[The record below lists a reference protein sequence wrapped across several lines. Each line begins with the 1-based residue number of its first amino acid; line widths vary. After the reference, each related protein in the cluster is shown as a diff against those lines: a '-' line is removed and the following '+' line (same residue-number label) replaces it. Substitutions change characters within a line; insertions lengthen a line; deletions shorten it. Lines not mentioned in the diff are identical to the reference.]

1 MKCRC
6 CDQLL
11 NDYESV
17 RKDPESGEY
26 LDTCSYCVSMS
37 RPETIDKLN
46 EENSYQNTGQE
57 EKNVL

>member
-1 MKCRC
+1 MKCKC

-37 RPETIDKLN
+37 RPETIDKLID
-46 EENSYQNTGQE
+46 ENSYQNTGQ
-57 EKNVL
+57 K